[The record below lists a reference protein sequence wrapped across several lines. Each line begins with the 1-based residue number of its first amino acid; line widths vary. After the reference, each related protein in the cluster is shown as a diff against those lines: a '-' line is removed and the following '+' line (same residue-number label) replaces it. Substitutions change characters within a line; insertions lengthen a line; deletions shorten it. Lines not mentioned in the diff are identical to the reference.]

1 MAKDTTTENKG
12 FKVNK
17 PFFIVSKMPM
27 RRVARTD
34 SNNVTL
40 VTLAANRGYTK

>member
-1 MAKDTTTENKG
+1 MNENFGLKI
-12 FKVNK
+12 NE

-40 VTLAANRGYTK
+40 VTLAANRRNLQQ